1 MNIVKKQELLDNIR
15 RIIGNKKFTF
25 SEAYIKQ
32 CGSTPTIGVY
42 ERNYNAITKKY
53 LFIDCWGRY
62 DYSVEKSEGGW
73 YFMRYPICYTVGSG
87 QIIHKVELEDMFTE
101 DLQKLYNDIVF
112 YLWWE
117 TNVNLPKLKKAYEE
131 CLKYKPM
138 FDKLKI
144 SSEELEKIT
153 NQ

>member
-1 MNIVKKQELLDNIR
+1 MNVVKKQELLDNIR

-32 CGSTPTIGVY
+32 CGSTPTIGDDG
-42 ERNYNAITKKY
+42 RNYYAITKKY

-73 YFMRYPICYTVGSG
+73 YFMRYPICYRVGSG
-87 QIIHKVELEDMFTE
+87 QIIHKVELEDMFTK
-101 DLQKLYNDIVF
+101 DLQKLYDDIVF

-117 TNVNLPKLKKAYEE
+117 NNVNLPKLKRAYEE

-138 FDKLKI
+138 FDKIKI

>member
-1 MNIVKKQELLDNIR
+1 MNVVKKQELLDNIR

-32 CGSTPTIGVY
+32 CGNTPTIGDDG
-42 ERNYNAITKKY
+42 RNYHAITKKY

-73 YFMRYPICYTVGSG
+73 YFMRYPICYRVGSG
-87 QIIHKVELEDMFTE
+87 QIIHKVELEDMFTK
-101 DLQKLYNDIVF
+101 DLQKLYDDIVF

-117 TNVNLPKLKKAYEE
+117 KDIHLKTIEKELADCKKYVN
-131 CLKYKPM
+131 M
-138 FDKLKI
+138 F
-144 SSEELEKIT
+144 EKIT